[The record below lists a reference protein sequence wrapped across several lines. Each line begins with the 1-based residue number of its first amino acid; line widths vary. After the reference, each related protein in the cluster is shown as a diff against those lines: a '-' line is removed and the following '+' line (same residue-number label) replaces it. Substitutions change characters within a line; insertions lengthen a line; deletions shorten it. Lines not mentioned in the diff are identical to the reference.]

1 VTTMVPGVDESTER
15 LRRLATLEREHD
27 LFAHRVDGW
36 SAWRVLRNP
45 VHRLVS
51 GLPMSQLARSNTR
64 RGAQALAATAGL
76 LRLLVTAG
84 RRELLVKTCRS
95 ALRLPQGDRY
105 RDVYFDGLLQRGM
118 SCLKLEEINSPDFE
132 AQAAAAWRPADLDPV
147 VFTFWG
153 RVLGTLRP
161 VDDGGFSA
169 RVARLLAEELGVD
182 ASPAWLR
189 MRLSTVYWQAKLY
202 AALLARVRP
211 AAVLVA
217 DTGEYALCLACA
229 RRGVR
234 FVELQH
240 GVFDASH
247 PDAVPEWAEGTAAE
261 LLLPDRLACRGTYWV
276 EQLAGTRQGRD
287 HAVAVGNELI
297 DMARERR
304 ARRSPGEALH
314 LVFTSQGLD
323 AERTAAWLAEM
334 VDAAPAG
341 REWRLS
347 IKLHPAYDARTVA
360 FDALATHPRVR
371 VIGGAEQPN
380 VFDLLADADLHLSI
394 SSACHFDAAGLA
406 VPSVVVPLASH
417 EMMLDVVDGEQI
429 ALARTP
435 ADVWAL
441 AARGGAVAVA
451 GPERFATPGFVDNF
465 ARLVAG

>member
-1 VTTMVPGVDESTER
+1 MTTVGAVAGSPAER

-45 VHRLVS
+45 VHRLVA
-51 GLPMSQLARSNTR
+51 GLPMSQLARSDTR
-64 RGAQALAATAGL
+64 RGAQAVAATAGL
-76 LRLLVTAG
+76 LRLLFTAG

-95 ALRLPQGDRY
+95 ALRLSQGDRY

-118 SCLKLEEINSPDFE
+118 SCLKLEEINSPDYE

-169 RVARLLAEELGVD
+169 RVARLLADELGVEV
-182 ASPAWLR
+182 SPPWLR
-189 MRLSTVYWQAKLY
+189 MRLSTVFWQAKLY

-211 AAVLVA
+211 EAVLVA
-217 DTGEYALCLACA
+217 DTGEYALRLASA

-247 PDAVPEWAEGTAAE
+247 PDAVPAWAEGSAVE
-261 LLLPDRLACRGTYWV
+261 LVLPDRLACRGSYWV

-287 HAVAVGNELI
+287 HAVPVGNELI
-297 DMARERR
+297 DLARERR
-304 ARRSPGEALH
+304 AQRVPGPRH
-314 LVFTSQGLD
+314 LVFTSQGMD
-323 AERTAAWLAEM
+323 TDRTAAWLGAL
-334 VDAAPAG
+334 VDAAPPG
-341 REWRLS
+341 LDWRLS
-347 IKLHPAYDARTVA
+347 IKLHPAYDARTRA
-360 FDALATHPRVR
+360 YDALAADARVR
-371 VIGGAEQPN
+371 IVAGAAEPN

-394 SSACHFDAAGLA
+394 SSACHFDAAGLG

-417 EMMLDVVDGEQI
+417 ESMLPAVDGEQI

-435 ADVWAL
+435 GEVWAL
-441 AARGGAVAVA
+441 AARGPSVAVR
-451 GPERFATPGFVDNF
+451 GPERFATPGFVENF